1 VKPFCEDGRA
11 FIRSSAKRMKEWHGT
26 EKEVEIPLKKGWDAK
41 KKKASPISQVLP
53 IPPVVNHF
61 VMNLP
66 ATAIEFLGRY
76 LSTVELMI
84 DAFRGLYHGAE
95 ELFEPHTDTQLP
107 KIHVYCFENPEL
119 ASETLLQDIR
129 KALGHEISEDELTI
143 HDVRNVAPS
152 KVLIHVQSH

>member
-1 VKPFCEDGRA
+1 
-11 FIRSSAKRMKEWHGT
+11 MKEWHET
-26 EKEVEIPLKKGWDAK
+26 EKEVEIPVKGWDAK
-41 KKKASPISQVLP
+41 KKGLPRSQVFP
-53 IPPVVNHF
+53 IPLVVNHF

-76 LSTVELMI
+76 FSTVELMI

-119 ASETLLQDIR
+119 ASETLLQDVR

-143 HDVRNVAPS
+143 HDVRNVAPN